1 MKRWARRRATSAL
14 SRMRTPN
21 GRLATPEDVAN
32 VALLLASPRASMIQ
46 GQTIVV
52 DGGYSILA

>member
-1 MKRWARRRATSAL
+1 MARA
-14 SRMRTPN
+14 RTPN
-21 GRLATPEDVAN
+21 GRIVTPADVAD
-32 VALLLASPRASMIQ
+32 VALFLASPAASMIQ